1 VVVPEL
7 EQQLTL
13 LSRRF
18 AKPIQLH
25 GPSGFTVLDRP
36 AYLALVRIVDEGPL
50 RITALSGLLEVDL
63 SVASRQVKALED
75 TGLVQRAPDPADAR
89 AALVS
94 ATAAGH
100 EALELVRSARR
111 EVLADVLAGWPEED
125 QRGLVRLLAAFNAGL
140 DAEVAR
146 RIAEDA

>member
-1 VVVPEL
+1 VVLPEL

-18 AKPIQLH
+18 SKPVQLH

-36 AYLALVRIVDEGPL
+36 AYLALLRVFDEGPL
-50 RITALSGLLEVDL
+50 RVTALAGILEVDL

-75 TGLVQRAPDPADAR
+75 TGFVRRAADPADAR

-94 ATAAGH
+94 ATEAGRA
-100 EALELVRSARR
+100 ALEQVRAQRR
-111 EVLADVLAGWPEED
+111 EVLGEVVGSWSTADQEAFI
-125 QRGLVRLLAAFNAGL
+125 RLLAAFNAGL
-140 DAEVAR
+140 DTAVAR
-146 RIAEDA
+146 RTTES